1 MRIGLPL
8 THAEIR
14 LEDWHELKRR
24 NSEEY
29 RFAAEHEQGYHAQP
43 FSRGHMTQAPTGTAA
58 SHDVTGLL
66 HAWKAGDESAL
77 QKLMP
82 LVEPELRRV
91 ARGYMRRERAGHTLQ
106 PTALLNE
113 AYVRLAEMGRV
124 DVKDR
129 AHFFALSARLMRR
142 ILVDLFR
149 AKRNQKRGGDVR
161 RVSFDAG
168 LAVSSQPD
176 KDLVAIDDA
185 LTAFAMV
192 DPRKAQ
198 VVELRFFG
206 GLSVDETAAA
216 LKVSSDTV
224 MRDWKLAKVW
234 LARELEKGRRHG

>member
-1 MRIGLPL
+1 M
-8 THAEIR
+8 A
-14 LEDWHELKRR
+14 
-24 NSEEY
+24 
-29 RFAAEHEQGYHAQP
+29 
-43 FSRGHMTQAPTGTAA
+43 QAPTGAAA
-58 SHDVTGLL
+58 SHHVTALL

-77 QKLMP
+77 QQLVP

-91 ARGYMRRERAGHTLQ
+91 ARGYMRHERVSHTLQ
-106 PTALLNE
+106 PTALVNE
-113 AYVRLAEMGRV
+113 AYLRLAEMGRV

-161 RVSFDAG
+161 RVSFHAE
-168 LAVSSQPD
+168 LAVCGQPD
-176 KDLVAIDDA
+176 EDLVAIDDA
-185 LTAFAMV
+185 LVAFASV

-206 GLSVDETAAA
+206 GLSVAETAEA
-216 LKVSSDTV
+216 LKVSPETV

>member
-1 MRIGLPL
+1 MLNRSGGIL
-8 THAEIR
+8 A
-14 LEDWHELKRR
+14 
-24 NSEEY
+24 
-29 RFAAEHEQGYHAQP
+29 
-43 FSRGHMTQAPTGTAA
+43 QAPTGTAA
-58 SHDVTGLL
+58 SHDVTALL
-66 HAWKAGDESAL
+66 HAWRGGDEAAL
-77 QKLMP
+77 QNLVP

-106 PTALLNE
+106 PTALVNE
-113 AYVRLAEMGRV
+113 AYLRLAEMGRV

-161 RVSFDAG
+161 RVPFDAG
-168 LAVSSQPD
+168 LAVFGPPD
-176 KDLVAIDDA
+176 EDLVAIDDA
-185 LTAFAMV
+185 LTAFARV

-206 GLSVDETAAA
+206 GLTVDETADA
-216 LKVSSDTV
+216 LNVSPDTV
-224 MRDWKLAKVW
+224 MRDWKVAKVW